1 MMYASRYISDKR
13 PLTDS
18 VPVQAMD
25 KAQPHLLPLHT
36 IIHINVYVHSFALII
51 LILAIPILALSH
63 MTRVS
68 SALVAA

>member
-51 LILAIPILALSH
+51 LILAMLILALSDGAS
-63 MTRVS
+63 TYF
-68 SALVAA
+68 ALIVT